1 MHLQERDLIARHKTV
16 PEFNKNEPI
25 FSNLDSNLI
34 RSKLQESAQ
43 LQDVIAKIKD
53 ENSDDGQIAADKT
66 LEGSNDIKKA
76 EACVPAAS
84 DAQAA
89 PLEIKA
95 EAKVPLPSDA
105 VYKLLHAIYTEN
117 AEIMDL
123 NEFQG
128 LCLSLKFMSMNV
140 AVEEVNDWSYE
151 NFDEPLFDLAPEE
164 NQVYITTSLLSEI
177 FG

>member
-1 MHLQERDLIARHKTV
+1 MIARHKTV

-34 RSKLQESAQ
+34 KSKLKESAQ

-53 ENSDDGQIAADKT
+53 ENSTDDKFAAKES
-66 LEGSNDIKKA
+66 LENVNKMENA
-76 EACVPAAS
+76 EACPSAFSAHK
-84 DAQAA
+84 DTQNNKQEA
-89 PLEIKA
+89 KA
-95 EAKVPLPSDA
+95 ETKVPLPSDA

-117 AEIMDL
+117 TEIMDL

-164 NQVYITTSLLSEI
+164 NQVYITVSLLSEI
-177 FG
+177 FS